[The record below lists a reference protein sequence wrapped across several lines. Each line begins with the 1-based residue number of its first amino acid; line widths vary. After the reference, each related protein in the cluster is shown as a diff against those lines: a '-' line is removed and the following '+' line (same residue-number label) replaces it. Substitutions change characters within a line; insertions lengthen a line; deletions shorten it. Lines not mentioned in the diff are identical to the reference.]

1 MEVQGVK
8 DRRIVVAVTGGIAA
22 YKMCTVVSR
31 LAQAGAEVSV
41 IMTRSAAKFVTP
53 LTFQTLSGRPVYTSQ
68 WQAEENHD
76 SQHIGL
82 ARAADLMLI
91 APATANTI
99 AKLAAGIA
107 DNLVLTVAM
116 ALPRKPRNPGAPGAP
131 GAPVLLAPAMNAQMW
146 EHPLTQRNL
155 QTVREVLGYR
165 TIGPAEGWQACRTS
179 GPGRMSEP
187 EEILA
192 AVAETLAP

>member
-1 MEVQGVK
+1 MPP
-8 DRRIVVAVTGGIAA
+8 RIVIGVTGGIAC
-22 YKMCTVVSR
+22 YKICTVVSR
-31 LAQAGAEVSV
+31 LAQSGAGAEISV
-41 IMTRSAAKFVTP
+41 LMTRSATRFVTP

-68 WQAEENHD
+68 WQAIENRD

-82 ARAADLMLI
+82 ARSADLMLI

-116 ALPRKPRNPGAPGAP
+116 ALPRTT
-131 GAPVLLAPAMNAQMW
+131 PVLLAPSMNAQMW

-155 QTVREVLGYR
+155 QTVRDVLGYR
-165 TIGPAEGWQACRTS
+165 IIGPEEGWQACRTK

-187 EEILA
+187 EQILK
-192 AVAETLAP
+192 AVNAVLK

>member
-1 MEVQGVK
+1 MK
-8 DRRIVVAVTGGIAA
+8 NRRIVIGVTGGIAC
-22 YKMCTVVSR
+22 YKVCTVVSR

-41 IMTRSAAKFVTP
+41 VMTRAATRFVTP

-68 WQAEENHD
+68 WQAIENHD

-82 ARAADLMLI
+82 AREADLMLI

-116 ALPRKPRNPGAPGAP
+116 ALPRTPAPGT
-131 GAPVLLAPAMNAQMW
+131 PVLLAPSMNAQMW
-146 EHPLTQRNL
+146 EHPVTQRNL
-155 QTVREVLGYR
+155 QTVRDVLGYQL
-165 TIGPAEGWQACRTS
+165 IGPDEGWQACRTK
-179 GPGRMSEP
+179 GAGRMSEP
-187 EEILA
+187 EQIVEAVEA
-192 AVAETLAP
+192 ALSR